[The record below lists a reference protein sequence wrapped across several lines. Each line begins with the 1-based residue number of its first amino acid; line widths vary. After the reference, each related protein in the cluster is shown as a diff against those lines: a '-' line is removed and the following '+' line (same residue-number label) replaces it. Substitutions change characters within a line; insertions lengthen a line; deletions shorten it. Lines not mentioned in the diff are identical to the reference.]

1 MPIVIRN
8 YYGFVPREEKANGFE
23 TAGDKTHFFFSLPSY
38 QFVDEVITTGA
49 QNRVGLIFSR

>member
-1 MPIVIRN
+1 MALFHERKKLMVLKQQVTKHI
-8 YYGFVPREEKANGFE
+8 
-23 TAGDKTHFFFSLPSY
+23 FFFSLPSY